1 MSDFII
7 QAKKNRVQA
16 NRVIGGELEPIL
28 FAGEMTVSQES
39 FWDIFKHKIEY
50 VDNETLALVIISDD
64 KSFQVDSDISI
75 SDSFV
80 NSVKEIGWLTEELIF
95 PGASIASYPQI
106 ETPIPY
112 TDPSFSS
119 VASSIKAIDTSEME
133 ELSDGTS
140 LQAFYRKKTRDYGRR

>member
-28 FAGEMTVSQES
+28 FAGEMAVPQEN
-39 FWDIFKHKIEY
+39 FWDIFKNKIEY

-64 KSFQVDSDISI
+64 QSLQVDSDISI

-95 PGASIASYPQI
+95 PGAAVASYPQI

-112 TDPSFSS
+112 TAPSFSS
-119 VASSIKAIDTSEME
+119 EASSIKAVDTSEME
-133 ELSDGTS
+133 ELSDATS
-140 LQAFYRKKTRDYGRR
+140 LQAFYRKKNQRLRT

>member
-95 PGASIASYPQI
+95 PGAAVASYPQI

-112 TDPSFSS
+112 TAP
-119 VASSIKAIDTSEME
+119 IKAVDTSEME

>member
-28 FAGEMTVSQES
+28 FAGEMAVPQEN
-39 FWDIFKHKIEY
+39 FWDIFKNKIEY

-64 KSFQVDSDISI
+64 KSFQVDYDISI

-95 PGASIASYPQI
+95 PGAAVASYPQI

-112 TDPSFSS
+112 TAP
-119 VASSIKAIDTSEME
+119 IKAVDTSEME

>member
-28 FAGEMTVSQES
+28 FAGEMTVPQEN

-119 VASSIKAIDTSEME
+119 VAST
-133 ELSDGTS
+133 
-140 LQAFYRKKTRDYGRR
+140 

>member
-28 FAGEMTVSQES
+28 FAGEMAVPQEN
-39 FWDIFKHKIEY
+39 FWDIFKNKIEY

-64 KSFQVDSDISI
+64 QSLQVDSDISI

-95 PGASIASYPQI
+95 PGAAVASYPQI

-112 TDPSFSS
+112 TAPSFSS
-119 VASSIKAIDTSEME
+119 EASSIKAVDTSEME
-133 ELSDGTS
+133 ELSDATS